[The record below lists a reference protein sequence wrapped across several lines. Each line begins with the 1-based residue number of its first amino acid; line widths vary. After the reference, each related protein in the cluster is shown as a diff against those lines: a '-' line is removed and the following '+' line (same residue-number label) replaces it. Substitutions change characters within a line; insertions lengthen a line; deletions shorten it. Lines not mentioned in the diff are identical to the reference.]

1 MRRLTSAVL
10 VLGLFAA
17 CGGESDTDGSGGS
30 GTGGATGGAGGSGG
44 SVGGSAGAGGSVGGA
59 GGSVGGSAGAGGA
72 TGGAGGSGGASGGSG
87 GASGGSGGAG
97 GSGVC
102 NFKYDCVASAHT
114 KLVTTEAD
122 CYCVM
127 CPSVAL
133 SKTLAATRA
142 EAWTQVCAAWAKKNP
157 CPVPSCMQPPPVT
170 CNGGQCA
177 FGGSEA
183 TCTNSGGTVSTAL
196 CCASTGDFPNMCTTG
211 PCGCAP
217 SSSHDVKICQCPG
230 GKCFDGTKCQ

>member
-30 GTGGATGGAGGSGG
+30 GTGGGSTGGAGGSGG

-87 GASGGSGGAG
+87 GAGGSGGG
-97 GSGVC
+97 GVC
-102 NFKYDCVASAHT
+102 STENDCVASAYT